1 MIDLMKKHLLLLGIL
16 VFFLTGI
23 TTTASAQFP
32 RLQRKLEEALEDKVV
47 EKMEEELEEDGGLF
61 GEGSSSEESNRTSSP
76 NKIKGE
82 GLSAPDAAQHIT
94 QAETQLSEKAYSDA
108 RYEVKQALIAIEL
121 AIGQEILE
129 KDMPQQVGNMEYR
142 PSEDQVASSG
152 IGFAGLAILRSYK
165 GGNERMQA
173 GVYNNQTMLVQYQR
187 ILTNPSY
194 YENSDVQYK
203 TVRVQGIEG
212 SLSFDNNNTYSLGIP
227 FGQNSLFVLE
237 CSNFA
242 DENEVMAAASSFDL
256 QSIMQRLD
264 EQ

>member
-1 MIDLMKKHLLLLGIL
+1 MIDLMKQHLLSLGIL
-16 VFFLTGI
+16 VFFVTGI

-32 RLQRKLEEALEDKVV
+32 RLQRKLEQALEDKVV
-47 EKMEEELEEDGGLF
+47 EKIEEELEEDGGLF

-94 QAETQLSEKAYSDA
+94 EAENQLSERAYSNA
-108 RYEVKQALIAIEL
+108 RYEVKQALIAVEL

-129 KDMPQQVGNMEYR
+129 KDMPQQVNNLEYR
-142 PSEDQVASSG
+142 SSEDQVASSG
-152 IGFAGLAILRSYK
+152 IGFTGLAVLRSYQ
-165 GGNERMQA
+165 GSNERMQA
-173 GVYNNQTMLVQYQR
+173 GVYNNQTMLIQYQQ
-187 ILTNPSY
+187 ILANPSY

-203 TVRVQGIEG
+203 TVRVQGFEG
-212 SLSFDNNNTYSLGIP
+212 SLSFDNDNTYSLGVP

-237 CSNFA
+237 CTNFA
-242 DENEVMAAASSFDL
+242 NEDEVLSAASSFDL
-256 QSIMQRLD
+256 TSIMQRLD